1 MALVPLEPWDPC
13 QYVSNC
19 ELAPPLTQQQSTDN
33 KLGLMLGRGRG
44 TCALARILTLIRALL
59 SCGDV
64 SSVLFISFSLEGK
77 NLLI

>member
-13 QYVSNC
+13 
-19 ELAPPLTQQQSTDN
+19 PLTQQQSTDN

-44 TCALARILTLIRALL
+44 TFALARILTLIRALL